1 MCCGSKRSAWRS
13 APASTPQPRAAPIPV
28 SAAPIPVSAAPIPV
42 SAAPTPVPPKPPVD
56 AREAAVFAPS
66 PKFRLSALQQ
76 EAPSARPARIWRLT
90 S

>member
-13 APASTPQPRAAPIPV
+13 APASTPQPRAAPTP
-28 SAAPIPVSAAPIPV
+28 
-42 SAAPTPVPPKPPVD
+42 APTAARPSPPTQPVAAK
-56 AREAAVFAPS
+56 EAAVLAPS
-66 PKFRLSALQQ
+66 PPFHRSAPLQ

>member
-1 MCCGSKRSAWRS
+1 MCCGNKRSAWRS
-13 APASTPQPRAAPIPV
+13 APASTPQPRAAPTPA
-28 SAAPIPVSAAPIPV
+28 SAM
-42 SAAPTPVPPKPPVD
+42 PTLVPPKPPVD
-56 AREAAVFAPS
+56 AREAAVFVPS

>member
-13 APASTPQPRAAPIPV
+13 APASTPQPRAAPT
-28 SAAPIPVSAAPIPV
+28 PV

-56 AREAAVFAPS
+56 AREAAAFAPS
-66 PKFRLSALQQ
+66 PKFRLSVLQQ